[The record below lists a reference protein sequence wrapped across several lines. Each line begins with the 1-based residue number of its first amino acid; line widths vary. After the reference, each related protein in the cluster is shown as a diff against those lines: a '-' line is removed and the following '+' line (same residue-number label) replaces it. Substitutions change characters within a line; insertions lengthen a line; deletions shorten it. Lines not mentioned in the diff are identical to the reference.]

1 MRVAE
6 LTTGRVMKRFAVPGG
21 VSLLRWNPSVA
32 LGDVLA
38 VVGGNR
44 VYFVDTEVSGNEET
58 HRRCV
63 ELLRSVRR
71 VGDGGRCE
79 CRRESARRCEACG
92 GW

>member
-1 MRVAE
+1 MRVVE
-6 LTTGRVMKRFAVPGG
+6 LITGRVMKRFAVPGG

-38 VVGGNR
+38 VVSGNR
-44 VYFVDTEVSGNEET
+44 VYFVDTEMSGNEET

-71 VGDGGRCE
+71 VGEEEECE
-79 CRRESARRCEACG
+79 CRRVSARRCVACD